1 MIAALQMYDWPELRA
16 ATDQW
21 WQGIARHLAVDIPL
35 SRLPHAIE
43 AWQRPDLLLAQT
55 CGYPFTHGLK
65 GRVKLVAT
73 PHYDADGCDG
83 ANYRSILFAREA
95 RPLREFRG
103 LRAAVNTPDSMS
115 GMLALKLVFASHAE
129 DGRFFGSVVETGS
142 HLNSL
147 EAVREGR
154 ADVCATD
161 CVCVALAKRHRPQA
175 LDGLVEIARSP
186 AVPGLPLIT
195 QSGDVQLLRSALQ
208 MAFADP
214 DLAHARADLLLSGY
228 SVLEP
233 SAYDRIIALEAQME
247 EQGGLALL

>member
-1 MIAALQMYDWPELRA
+1 MYDWPELRA

-95 RPLREFRG
+95 RPLREFRD

-115 GMLALKLVFASHAE
+115 GMLALKLVFASYA
-129 DGRFFGSVVETGS
+129 DGGRFFGSVVETGS

-154 ADVCATD
+154 ADLCATD

-195 QSGDVQLLRSALQ
+195 QAGDVQLLRTALQ
-208 MAFADP
+208 KAFADP
-214 DLAHARADLLLSGY
+214 DLARARKDLLLSGY
-228 SVLEP
+228 SVLDP
-233 SAYDRIIALEAQME
+233 SAYDRIIALEAEME
-247 EQGGLALL
+247 KQGGLALL